1 MLTNKVAQFVVEFL
15 IVYLLIW
22 LFIYLGGLVL
32 KSSKRAPEISSSVY
46 TRLFFQL
53 IAGLF
58 VIISL
63 YAIVVTGGIT
73 INILILPL
81 LYLLFWH
88 PSGSIEVD
96 AHKTLPSI
104 GWKHHLEIGAIA
116 LLSLTVLHVFPVN
129 EYKQADGFFYLKIA
143 EGMNATG
150 HENISHYFT
159 LYNKDFNGAEP
170 YHYFDIWIT
179 AFVIRFTD
187 NFLPSILVER
197 FVTQSLLLT
206 AIVLG
211 LYMLAQTVLKRKPR
225 SLDKI
230 FCWSLLFIF
239 PNLLGYFP
247 KLYQVFISDFEGNML
262 DRPNFRIIYLL
273 LIPITNELFAKGAF
287 SKNVLYWLLLV
298 SVTSFQFALVLIPG
312 LLLYSI
318 FLIFKKNSGERLNWL
333 PIIAFCIAFA
343 GFYWV
348 FSVKN
353 IPSFFKAD
361 TMQFLV
367 QTLKGYKFILFS
379 IVTSTVY
386 ILLLVFALL
395 LPLFI
400 INRRQM
406 LASSKNVLLTL
417 SPLLFIGIAGI
428 LIARIL
434 YLKDN
439 AYQVIFITHILVT
452 LFVWLVYLHIIK
464 DTYKPLHV
472 LGATFYVSFMWFLSW
487 VWWPKKSVDIF
498 RQNGAYV
505 YEGKKYSAT
514 YLSQVN
520 NFFDTSRQTV
530 GGYLAD
536 SLFYKSI
543 YYSRR
548 NPNVYFLPL
557 TYVAANKHNRI
568 IDFCLSDS
576 ADIKYNLSE
585 QIHKDYLDN
594 AISRSLFFRYRQDN
608 PSIGYTQSVRSFIA
622 TNHLTYLVV
631 TGDYP
636 LDKLPVNVRRQITDV
651 NTGERF
657 LIL

>member
-1 MLTNKVAQFVVEFL
+1 MLTNKLPQFVAEFL

-32 KSSKRAPEISSSVY
+32 KSSKRAPEIFASVY

-63 YAIVVTGGIT
+63 YAIVITGGIT

-81 LYLLFWH
+81 LYFLFWH

-104 GWKHHLEIGAIA
+104 GWKHHFEIGAIA

-143 EGMNATG
+143 ESLNATG

-170 YHYFDIWIT
+170 YHYFEIWIT

-239 PNLLGYFP
+239 PNVLGYFP

-318 FLIFKKNSGERLNWL
+318 FLIFKKNSGERINWL
-333 PIIAFCIAFA
+333 PILAFCIVFA

-452 LFVWLVYLHIIK
+452 LFVWLVYLHQIK

-472 LGATFYVSFMWFLSW
+472 PGATFYVSFMWFLSW
-487 VWWPKKSVDIF
+487 VWWPNKSIDIF

-505 YEGKKYSAT
+505 YEGKKYSAN

>member
-1 MLTNKVAQFVVEFL
+1 MLTNKVAQFVAEFS
-15 IVYLLIW
+15 IVYLLI
-22 LFIYLGGLVL
+22 LVFFYLGGLIL
-32 KSSKRAPEISSSVY
+32 KPSKRAAKFFTSVY
-46 TRLFFQL
+46 SRFFFQI

-58 VIISL
+58 VTISF
-63 YAIVVTGGIT
+63 YAIIVTGGIT
-73 INILILPL
+73 INMLILPL
-81 LYLLFWH
+81 LYFIFWH
-88 PSGSIEVD
+88 PTGSIED
-96 AHKTLPSI
+96 HAHKTLPAI
-104 GWKHHLEIGAIA
+104 GWKHHLEIGVIA
-116 LLSLTVLHVFPVN
+116 LLSLIILHVFPVN

-143 EGMNATG
+143 ESMNATG
-150 HENISHYFT
+150 QENISHYFN

-179 AFVIRFTD
+179 AFVIRFTES
-187 NFLPSILVER
+187 FLPSVLVER

-211 LYMLAQTVLKRKPR
+211 LYMVAKTVLKRTPR
-225 SLDKI
+225 FFDKF

-239 PNLLGYFP
+239 PNILGYFP
-247 KLYQVFISDFEGNML
+247 KLYEVFISDFEGNML

-273 LIPITNELFAKGAF
+273 LIPVTNELFNKGAF
-287 SKNVLYWLLLV
+287 SKNVLYWLLLL
-298 SVTSFQFALVLIPG
+298 SVTSFQFAVVLIPG

-318 FLIFKKNSGERLNWL
+318 FLIFKKNTRERMNWL
-333 PIIAFCIAFA
+333 PIIAFCIFFA

-361 TMQFLV
+361 TTQFLV
-367 QTLKGYKFILFS
+367 QTLQGYKFILFS
-379 IVTSTVY
+379 IVTSALY

-395 LPLFI
+395 LPLFLK
-400 INRRQM
+400 NRRQM
-406 LASSKNVLLTL
+406 LDSCKHVLSTL
-417 SPLLFIGIAGI
+417 FPLIFIGIAGI

-439 AYQVIFITHILVT
+439 AYQFIFITHILIT
-452 LFVWLVYLHIIK
+452 IFVWLVYLHHIRE
-464 DTYKPLHV
+464 TYKTLPV
-472 LGATFYVSFMWFLSW
+472 LGATFYVSFLWLLNW
-487 VWWPKKSVDIF
+487 LWWPNKSIDIF

-514 YLSQVN
+514 YLSEVN
-520 NFFDTSRQTV
+520 NFFDTSKLSV

-576 ADIKYNLSE
+576 TDIKFNLDE
-585 QIHKDYLDN
+585 QIQKDYLDN
-594 AISRSLFFRYRQDN
+594 AISRSLFCRYQQDN
-608 PSIGYTQSVRSFIA
+608 PTIGYTQSVLNFIA
-622 TNHLTYLVV
+622 INHLTYLVV
-631 TGDYP
+631 TSDFS
-636 LDKLPVNVRRQITDV
+636 LDKLPVKVRRQITDV

-657 LIL
+657 LVL

>member
-1 MLTNKVAQFVVEFL
+1 MLTNKVAQFVVEFS
-15 IVYLLIW
+15 IVYLLI
-22 LFIYLGGLVL
+22 LVFFYLGGLIL
-32 KSSKRAPEISSSVY
+32 KPSKRAAEFFTSVY
-46 TRLFFQL
+46 SRLFFQI

-58 VIISL
+58 VTISF
-63 YAIVVTGGIT
+63 YAIIVTGGIT
-73 INILILPL
+73 INMLILPL
-81 LYLLFWH
+81 LYFIFLH
-88 PSGSIEVD
+88 PGRTIIVD
-96 AHKTLPSI
+96 APKTSPAI
-104 GWKHHLEIGAIA
+104 GFKHHLEIGVIA
-116 LLSLTVLHVFPVN
+116 FLSLIILHVFPVN

-143 EGMNATG
+143 ESMNATG
-150 HENISHYFT
+150 QENISHYFN

-170 YHYFDIWIT
+170 YHYFEIWIT
-179 AFVIRFTD
+179 AFVIRFTES
-187 NFLPSILVER
+187 FLPSILVER

-211 LYMLAQTVLKRKPR
+211 LYMVAKTVLKRAPR
-225 SLDKI
+225 FFDKF

-239 PNLLGYFP
+239 PNVLGYFP
-247 KLYQVFISDFEGNML
+247 KLYAVFISDFEGNML

-273 LIPITNELFAKGAF
+273 LIPIINDLFTRGAF
-287 SKNVLYWLLLV
+287 SKNVLYLLLLL
-298 SVTSFQFALVLIPG
+298 SVTSFQFAVVLIPG

-318 FLIFKKNSGERLNWL
+318 FLIFKKDSRERMDWL

-361 TMQFLV
+361 TTQFLV
-367 QTLKGYKFILFS
+367 QTFKGYKFILFS
-379 IVTSTVY
+379 IVTSTLY

-395 LPLFI
+395 LPLFLK
-400 INRRQM
+400 NRRQM
-406 LASSKNVLLTL
+406 LDSCKHVLSTL
-417 SPLLFIGIAGI
+417 FPLIFIAIAGI

-439 AYQVIFITHILVT
+439 AYQFIFITHILIT
-452 LFVWLVYLHIIK
+452 IFVWLVYLHQFK
-464 DTYKPLHV
+464 ETDKSLHV
-472 LGATFYVSFMWFLSW
+472 IGGTCYVSFMWFLSW
-487 VWWPKKSVDIF
+487 VWWPNKSVDIF

-514 YLSQVN
+514 YLSEVN
-520 NFFDTSRQTV
+520 NFFDTSTQAV

-536 SLFYKSI
+536 SLFYESI

-568 IDFCLSDS
+568 IDFCLSDTT
-576 ADIKYNLSE
+576 DIKFNLIE

-594 AISRSLFFRYRQDN
+594 AISRSLFFRFRSSHSALN
-608 PSIGYTQSVRSFIA
+608 YTQAVHDFIA
-622 TNHLTYLVV
+622 ANHLTYLVV
-631 TGDYP
+631 TKEYP
-636 LDKLPVNVRRQITDV
+636 LDKLPVIIKQKITDP

-657 LIL
+657 LVL

>member
-1 MLTNKVAQFVVEFL
+1 MLTNKVAQFVVEFS
-15 IVYLLIW
+15 IVYLLI
-22 LFIYLGGLVL
+22 LVFFYLGGLIL
-32 KSSKRAPEISSSVY
+32 KPSKRASEFFTSVY
-46 TRLFFQL
+46 ARLFFQL

-58 VIISL
+58 VFISL
-63 YAIVVTGGIT
+63 YAIVITGGIT

-239 PNLLGYFP
+239 PNVLGYFP

-318 FLIFKKNSGERLNWL
+318 FLILKKNSGERINWL
-333 PIIAFCIAFA
+333 PILAFCIVFA

-406 LASSKNVLLTL
+406 LASSKFVLLTL

-576 ADIKYNLSE
+576 ADIKYNLSD

>member
-1 MLTNKVAQFVVEFL
+1 MLTNKVAQFVVEFS
-15 IVYLLIW
+15 IVYLLI
-22 LFIYLGGLVL
+22 LVFFYLGGLIL
-32 KSSKRAPEISSSVY
+32 KPSKRASEFFTSVY
-46 TRLFFQL
+46 ARLFFQL

-63 YAIVVTGGIT
+63 YAIVITGGIT

-81 LYLLFWH
+81 LYFSFWH
-88 PSGSIEVD
+88 PSQSIEVD

-104 GWKHHLEIGAIA
+104 GWKHHFEIGAIA

-143 EGMNATG
+143 EGLNATG
-150 HENISHYFT
+150 HENISHYFN
-159 LYNKDFNGAEP
+159 LYNKNFNGTEP
-170 YHYFDIWIT
+170 YHYFEIWIT

-197 FVTQSLLLT
+197 FICQSLLLT

-333 PIIAFCIAFA
+333 PIIAFCIVFA

-361 TMQFLV
+361 TTQFLV

-439 AYQVIFITHILVT
+439 AYQFIFITHILVT
-452 LFVWLVYLHIIK
+452 LFVWLVYLHQIK

-576 ADIKYNLSE
+576 ADIKYNLSD